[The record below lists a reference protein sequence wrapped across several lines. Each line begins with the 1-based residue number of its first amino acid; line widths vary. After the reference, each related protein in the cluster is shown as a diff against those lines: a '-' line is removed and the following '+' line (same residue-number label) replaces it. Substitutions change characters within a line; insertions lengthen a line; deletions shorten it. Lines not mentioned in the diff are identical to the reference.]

1 MPYTDSAVEIAL
13 EKVRELLRPDGGDI
27 VLAESAGSGTAAD
40 GAAAD
45 RAAADPA
52 AADGAAADGTAA
64 DGTATDGAAADPA
77 SDATAADGTA
87 SDRTA
92 VDPASD
98 ATATD
103 PTATDSASDNAL
115 KLRLV
120 VENSDCPECI
130 LPVDML
136 EPIALD
142 IMSADLPG
150 LTSVSISDPR
160 AEEDRHV

>member
-27 VLAESAGSGTAAD
+27 VLAESAGNT
-40 GAAAD
+40 
-45 RAAADPA
+45 
-52 AADGAAADGTAA
+52 
-64 DGTATDGAAADPA
+64 
-77 SDATAADGTA
+77 TA
-87 SDRTA
+87 SDGTA

-98 ATATD
+98 GAASDATAANRAASDRTAANRAASDGTASDRAAADHASDAAATD
-103 PTATDSASDNAL
+103 PAATDPASDNAL
-115 KLRLV
+115 RLRLV

>member
-1 MPYTDSAVEIAL
+1 MPYTDSAVETAL
-13 EKVRELLRPDGGDI
+13 EKVRELLRPDGGAI
-27 VLAESAGSGTAAD
+27 VLAESAGNGTATDATAVD
-40 GAAAD
+40 PAAD
-45 RAAADPA
+45 RAA
-52 AADGAAADGTAA
+52 
-64 DGTATDGAAADPA
+64 
-77 SDATAADGTA
+77 SDATA

-92 VDPASD
+92 ADPETDRTAADPA
-98 ATATD
+98 A
-103 PTATDSASDNAL
+103 DNAL

-130 LPVDML
+130 LPVGML

>member
-1 MPYTDSAVEIAL
+1 MPFTDSAVETAL

-27 VLAESAGSGTAAD
+27 LLAEADGMAAD
-40 GAAAD
+40 GASRDSELTDGEPAD
-45 RAAADPA
+45 SAS
-52 AADGAAADGTAA
+52 ADGA
-64 DGTATDGAAADPA
+64 
-77 SDATAADGTA
+77 
-87 SDRTA
+87 
-92 VDPASD
+92 
-98 ATATD
+98 
-103 PTATDSASDNAL
+103 SASAL

-150 LTSVSISDPR
+150 LASVSIIDPR
-160 AEEDRHV
+160 LSAEISGESSRYV

>member
-1 MPYTDSAVEIAL
+1 METAL

-27 VLAESAGSGTAAD
+27 ILAEDGANDRTSANDSTSSTSTSDPADASAAGSTPAGTSETTSANGGMA
-40 GAAAD
+40 GSMAN
-45 RAAADPA
+45 
-52 AADGAAADGTAA
+52 
-64 DGTATDGAAADPA
+64 
-77 SDATAADGTA
+77 
-87 SDRTA
+87 
-92 VDPASD
+92 
-98 ATATD
+98 
-103 PTATDSASDNAL
+103 PTAL
-115 KLRLV
+115 KLQLI

-160 AEEDRHV
+160 VSDEIPAESSRHV

>member
-1 MPYTDSAVEIAL
+1 METAL

-27 VLAESAGSGTAAD
+27 VLAESVGN
-40 GAAAD
+40 
-45 RAAADPA
+45 
-52 AADGAAADGTAA
+52 
-64 DGTATDGAAADPA
+64 
-77 SDATAADGTA
+77 GTA
-87 SDRTA
+87 SDGTA

-98 ATATD
+98 GAAADATAADRAATDGNGTASDGTATD
-103 PTATDSASDNAL
+103 HASDGTATDATAADLASDNAL
-115 KLRLV
+115 RLRLV

-160 AEEDRHV
+160 AEENRHV

>member
-1 MPYTDSAVEIAL
+1 MPYTDSAVEAAL

-27 VLAESAGSGTAAD
+27 VLAESAGNGTAAERAASAGNGTASDGAAVDPAAD

-45 RAAADPA
+45 RAAAD
-52 AADGAAADGTAA
+52 GAASDRT
-64 DGTATDGAAADPA
+64 AADPA
-77 SDATAADGTA
+77 SDGTA
-87 SDRTA
+87 SDATTA
-92 VDPASD
+92 DP
-98 ATATD
+98 
-103 PTATDSASDNAL
+103 ASDNAL

>member
-1 MPYTDSAVEIAL
+1 MPYTDSAVETAL

-27 VLAESAGSGTAAD
+27 LLAEADGMAANGTAAD
-40 GAAAD
+40 GE
-45 RAAADPA
+45 P
-52 AADGAAADGTAA
+52 
-64 DGTATDGAAADPA
+64 TDSA
-77 SDATAADGTA
+77 SAN
-87 SDRTA
+87 
-92 VDPASD
+92 
-98 ATATD
+98 
-103 PTATDSASDNAL
+103 SASDNAL

-150 LTSVSISDPR
+150 LASVSIIDPR
-160 AEEDRHV
+160 LSAEISTESSRYV

>member
-1 MPYTDSAVEIAL
+1 MPYTDSAIETAL

-27 VLAESAGSGTAAD
+27 VLAETD
-40 GAAAD
+40 GNKAAA
-45 RAAADPA
+45 AGA
-52 AADGAAADGTAA
+52 AADGA
-64 DGTATDGAAADPA
+64 P
-77 SDATAADGTA
+77 
-87 SDRTA
+87 
-92 VDPASD
+92 
-98 ATATD
+98 
-103 PTATDSASDNAL
+103 DSAL

-160 AEEDRHV
+160 AAGDRHV

>member
-1 MPYTDSAVEIAL
+1 MEIAL

-40 GAAAD
+40 
-45 RAAADPA
+45 RAASA
-52 AADGAAADGTAA
+52 GNGTASA
-64 DGTATDGAAADPA
+64 GA
-77 SDATAADGTA
+77 AADGTA

-92 VDPASD
+92 ADPASD

-103 PTATDSASDNAL
+103 PAATDPASDNAL